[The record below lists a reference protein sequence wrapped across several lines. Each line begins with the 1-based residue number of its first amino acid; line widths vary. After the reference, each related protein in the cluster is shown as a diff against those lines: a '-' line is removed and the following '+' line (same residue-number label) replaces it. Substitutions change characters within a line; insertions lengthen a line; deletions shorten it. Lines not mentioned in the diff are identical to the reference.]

1 MVSVQ
6 HPAVAAAFW
15 QEPSHNHVF
24 AFQASAQCGPL
35 VPQWHHHPSSS
46 RSCVSVSNHALA
58 GHRHHPTPGHGH
70 DKVGPVP
77 LLTSGGGL
85 GDGLGSLGQALA
97 SSAAALLPQPQA
109 HHVLMNP
116 QTFAS
121 PVLFPLP
128 LPIPQ
133 TIATLDPEQ
142 PIGYGSFGVVWYVYN
157 VVRYKIQLTRCGLN
171 VQPCLPRVALLS
183 EQELG
188 LYSYASAMPPS

>member
-15 QEPSHNHVF
+15 QEPSHNHHVF

-35 VPQWHHHPSSS
+35 VPQWHHHHHQHPSSS

-70 DKVGPVP
+70 DKVGP

-97 SSAAALLPQPQA
+97 SSAAALLPQPQGP
-109 HHVLMNP
+109 HVLMNP
-116 QTFAS
+116 QSFAN
-121 PVLFPLP
+121 PLLFPLP

-133 TIATLDPEQ
+133 TIAMLDPEQ
-142 PIGYGSFGVVWYVYN
+142 PIGYGSFGVVWYVYKRCMN
-157 VVRYKIQLTRCGLN
+157 YTRY
-171 VQPCLPRVALLS
+171 S
-183 EQELG
+183 
-188 LYSYASAMPPS
+188 